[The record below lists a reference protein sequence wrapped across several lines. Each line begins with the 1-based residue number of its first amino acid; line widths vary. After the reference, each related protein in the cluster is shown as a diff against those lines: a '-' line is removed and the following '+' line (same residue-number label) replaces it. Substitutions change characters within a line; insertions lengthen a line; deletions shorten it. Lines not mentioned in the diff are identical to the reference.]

1 MAGGGTLTPH
11 KSLTRLK
18 RELEEV
24 EDCLHDVRNAVMVIN
39 GLVDVD
45 ERDKSK
51 LKKSVARLEKRISK
65 LTSAVQLLH
74 PDMDEED

>member
-1 MAGGGTLTPH
+1 MAGSGTMSPH
-11 KSLTRLK
+11 KSVTRLR

-45 ERDKSK
+45 ESDKSK
-51 LKKSVARLEKRISK
+51 LKKSVARLEKRIGK

-74 PDMDEED
+74 PDADEDE